1 MKQARGYFG
10 VGVERIS
17 KARNLGTILRTSH
30 AFGASF
36 GFTIGSP
43 VDAENVQRAV
53 RSTDTSGASGH
64 MPLFEFDGQD
74 DFKLPRDCTL
84 VGVEL
89 CERSLH
95 LPSFRHPARAAYILG
110 PERGSLSPEMEALCD
125 HVVAI
130 PTRFCVNVGVAC
142 ALVLYDRTLQTTNPP
157 ERPIRPGGP
166 LLSDVQGW
174 VNPGSERVPFSRN

>member
-1 MKQARGYFG
+1 MKQRGYFG

-17 KARNLGTILRTSH
+17 KAQNLGTILRTSH

-36 GFTIGSP
+36 GFTVGSP
-43 VDAENVQRAV
+43 VDGKAV

-64 MPLFEFDGQD
+64 MPLFEFDD
-74 DFKLPRDCTL
+74 LDALRLPQGCAL

-95 LPSFRHPARAAYILG
+95 LPSFRHPARAAYVLG

-130 PTRFCVNVGVAC
+130 PTRFCLNVGVAC
-142 ALVLYDRTLQTTNPP
+142 AVVLYDRHLQTASAP
-157 ERPIRPGGP
+157 ERPLRPGGP

-174 VNPGSERVPFSRN
+174 VNPGSERVPFTRK